1 VWTLVIYLGVTHLKV
16 NREYISKLA
25 SEIRASAELVLKCV
39 GRPFEELLEAER
51 YAVRYNL
58 IVIVEATLSQRK

>member
-1 VWTLVIYLGVTHLKV
+1 MS
-16 NREYISKLA
+16 RE
-25 SEIRASAELVLKCV
+25 
-39 GRPFEELLEAER
+39 GFEELSEAER